1 MSHARRFA
9 CATAIAVTASFSLAA
24 QQPAGPPAFVTFPIL
39 THVTDNGLDHGHF
52 VEGPG
57 ESAVPA
63 PVFKAPAPGTAAA
76 ATFAGSAT
84 ASRETDVSLSTGSY
98 EGETGAVSNG
108 TYLVG
113 GSNHI
118 YPGACSAAALP
129 GATGDCAPQ

>member
-9 CATAIAVTASFSLAA
+9 CAIAIAGTASFSLAA

-57 ESAVPA
+57 ESAIPA
-63 PVFKAPAPGTAAA
+63 PIFKAPAPGAADGASFAGTLAAA
-76 ATFAGSAT
+76 LES
-84 ASRETDVSLSTGSY
+84 DVSLANGSY

-108 TYLVG
+108 TILVG
-113 GSNHI
+113 
-118 YPGACSAAALP
+118 
-129 GATGDCAPQ
+129 